1 MQICSSVFAVL
12 QHCSML
18 GQCLVRYCYGFLQL
32 TLCNTSNDLKN
43 KVWKRSFPHIFK
55 LNYAFANWVVWC
67 WVLRPVR
74 FQRHES
80 TVLWSVTLLLT
91 YRQCTACSILTAG
104 CSVLTSHCSIVGLML
119 NHLLSGAAGGHS
131 FCRPA
136 HSSWCWCQNWGRKIK
151 CSQLPAVQTKYNT
164 ERCTF
169 LSFQR
174 WLLTALPMACSVVV
188 NVIRFKFFITF
199 KIFIRLSLRYFY
211 PLPH

>member
-1 MQICSSVFAVL
+1 M
-12 QHCSML
+12 
-18 GQCLVRYCYGFLQL
+18 
-32 TLCNTSNDLKN
+32 
-43 KVWKRSFPHIFK
+43 
-55 LNYAFANWVVWC
+55 
-67 WVLRPVR
+67 
-74 FQRHES
+74 
-80 TVLWSVTLLLT
+80 LLLT
-91 YRQCTACSILTAG
+91 ECCGVKCCDQWDFNAMKLQFSEVLHRCWHTYQECAACIILTAG

-151 CSQLPAVQTKYNT
+151 CSQLPAVQTKYNRG
-164 ERCTF
+164 RCTF

>member
-1 MQICSSVFAVL
+1 MMI
-12 QHCSML
+12 
-18 GQCLVRYCYGFLQL
+18 
-32 TLCNTSNDLKN
+32 
-43 KVWKRSFPHIFK
+43 
-55 LNYAFANWVVWC
+55 
-67 WVLRPVR
+67 
-74 FQRHES
+74 
-80 TVLWSVTLLLT
+80 LLT
-91 YRQCTACSILTAG
+91 EWCGVECCDQWDFNAMKVQFSEVLHYCWHTD
-104 CSVLTSHCSIVGLML
+104 SVLHAVFWLQAVVSSLLTSHCSIVGLML